1 MCELF
6 DEAQILDR
14 DVQNILKFCKLLA
27 WIIW

>member
-6 DEAQILDR
+6 DESQILDR

-27 WIIW
+27 WII